1 MRFRG
6 LLILFLFSAA
16 LTAQTGEIFSGTG
29 DTALSGENLLS
40 GNEFPVM
47 GFQYN
52 IFPSEF
58 YSGDTV
64 HMFCSFVSS
73 AGLIEAP
80 FARGTEEEPFYEDH
94 NLTVYTLTLEEQEG
108 VYSLDLVFKAWHPGI
123 LSFPVF
129 KAGPFEIQLPELN
142 VCSIIEKES
151 NPGIQPLRP
160 PEFLPGTDYYIFA
173 LVILLFVFIIVAVAL
188 VIIGVRGLPYF
199 VHRHTIKQ
207 RYRILRKIL
216 SKLEK
221 QKEKIPVEEYYAVIS
236 RELRLFM
243 ERKFSLP
250 VPSFCSDEV
259 VKRLS
264 AFDGLPLREIQEVF
278 SSIDLIRYGRLPP
291 DSVLANTEWGKYI
304 KNKNNPKATMYILDL
319 AQRMENSLLKEDVLS

>member
-6 LLILFLFSAA
+6 FLVLFLFSAT
-16 LTAQTGEIFSGTG
+16 LSAQTGELFTGTG
-29 DTALSGENLLS
+29 NTAVSGENIFP

-73 AGLIEAP
+73 AGLIDAP
-80 FARGTEEEPFYEDH
+80 LVQGSESGPFYEDH
-94 NLTVYTLTLEEQEG
+94 NLTVYVLSLEEQEG
-108 VYSLDLVFKAWHPGI
+108 VYSLNLVFKAWHPGI
-123 LSFPVF
+123 LEFPVLN
-129 KAGPFEIQLPELN
+129 AGPFEIQLPELN
-142 VCSIIEKES
+142 VCSIVEKET

-160 PEFLPGTDYYIFA
+160 PRFLPGTDYYILA
-173 LVILLFVFIIVAVAL
+173 VVILLFVLTIVVITL
-188 VIIGVRGLPYF
+188 VVIGVRGLPYF
-199 VHRHTIKQ
+199 VIRHTIRQ
-207 RYRILRKIL
+207 RYKILRKIL
-216 SKLEK
+216 GKLEK
-221 QKEKIPVEEYYAVIS
+221 QRGKIPVEEYYAVIS

-250 VPSFCSDEV
+250 FSSFCSDDIVEN
-259 VKRLS
+259 LS
-264 AFDGLPLREIQEVF
+264 AFEGVPVREVQEVF

-291 DSVLANTEWGKYI
+291 DSALADTEWERFV
-304 KNKNNPKATMYILDL
+304 KNKNSPKATLYILDL
-319 AQRMENSLLKEDVLS
+319 AQRMENSQPKEEGLT